1 EPAGH
6 RLPQRVYP
14 AQAPVAVAH
23 RLDLHPDR
31 GKVVDLGEVLVLAGH
46 LLPHGIDV
54 LSPAGDLGLDP
65 HLLELAG
72 EDLAQVGDERL
83 ALVTLTR
90 DALDDVVV
98 SLGLEVAE

>member
-1 EPAGH
+1 
-6 RLPQRVYP
+6 
-14 AQAPVAVAH
+14 
-23 RLDLHPDR
+23 
-31 GKVVDLGEVLVLAGH
+31 VLW
-46 LLPHGIDV
+46 
-54 LSPAGDLGLDP
+54 PAGDLGLDP